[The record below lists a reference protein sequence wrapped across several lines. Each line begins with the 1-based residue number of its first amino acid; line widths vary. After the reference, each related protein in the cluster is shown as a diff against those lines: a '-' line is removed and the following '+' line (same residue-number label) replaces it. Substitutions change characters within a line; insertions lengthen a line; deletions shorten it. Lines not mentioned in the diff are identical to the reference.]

1 MSIDRIGKGG
11 GGTPASGV
19 GQPGAS
25 STADVG
31 SKQGADFKVPKAA
44 PTQAA
49 AAEPLER
56 LRSGEI
62 SVSQYLDI
70 KVEQATSHLD
80 KRVSAEQLSFI
91 RASLREQLATDPML
105 VELVQSATGALPP
118 RNE

>member
-11 GGTPASGV
+11 GGPPVSGV

-31 SKQGADFKVPKAA
+31 PKQGADFKVPKAA

-49 AAEPLER
+49 ATEPLER

-80 KRVSAEQLSFI
+80 ERVSAEQLSFI
-91 RASLREQLATDPML
+91 RTSLREQLATDPML